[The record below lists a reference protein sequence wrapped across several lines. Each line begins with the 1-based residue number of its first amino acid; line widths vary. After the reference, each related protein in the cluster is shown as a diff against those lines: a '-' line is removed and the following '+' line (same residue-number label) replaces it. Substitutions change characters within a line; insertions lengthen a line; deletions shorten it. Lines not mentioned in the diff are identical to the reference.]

1 MYWIVKDYYTMVFFT
16 KTISQ
21 IILCSKQKLLDEGP
35 HAVYKF
41 YLMIVVLSIIVL
53 LIFLIV
59 S

>member
-1 MYWIVKDYYTMVFFT
+1 MYWIVKNYYIMVFFT

-21 IILCSKQKLLDEGP
+21 IILRSKQRLLDDGS

-41 YLMIVVLSIIVL
+41 YLMIMVLSIIVL